1 MLKTVETSRAQ
12 KTKGLAVTY
21 RAGEKEK
28 FGTCPATC
36 ELNPSGCGASKID
49 QEYLEALSDA
59 VPAKGISFTYSHF
72 LPLHWMKKNLP
83 GKTVINYSAATA
95 AIAAKFFRLGKGGRK
110 GAEYSIPVVVTVAPD
125 FWKQSG
131 PSDKSALVDGVQFV
145 RCPAEY
151 LKSFGCA
158 QCGNGDPLC
167 ARLDRGYVVGFT
179 AHGVHKKKAASPDDA
194 GGCYA
199 SGGNVLIH
207 WNNTA
212 DQVQDETDGE
222 RLKRFAKSLAP
233 RTILRHH
240 IAGDFGQE

>member
-49 QEYLEALSDA
+49 VEYLDALSDA
-59 VPAKGISFTYSHF
+59 VPAKGIAFTYSHF
-72 LPLHWMKKNLP
+72 PPLLWLKKLKP
-83 GKTVINYSAATA
+83 GKTVINFSAKTV
-95 AIAAKFFRLGKGGRK
+95 AIAAHYVARK
-110 GAEYSIPVVVTVAPD
+110 SRVINVPVVVTVALD
-125 FWKQSG
+125 FWKG
-131 PSDKSALVDGVQFV
+131 NKSVESNGARFV

-151 LKSFGCA
+151 LPKFGC
-158 QCGNGDPLC
+158 QNCGNGDPLC
-167 ARLDRGYVVGFT
+167 ARLDRDYVIGFT
-179 AHGVHKKKAASPDDA
+179 AHGVHKKKAASPDDP

-207 WNNTA
+207 WNHTA
-212 DQVQDETDGE
+212 DQVQDETDGDKL
-222 RLKRFAKSLAP
+222 RRFAKSLAP

>member
-83 GKTVINYSAATA
+83 GKTVINYSAKTVGNCCQVFY
-95 AIAAKFFRLGKGGRK
+95 IRQRK
-110 GAEYSIPVVVTVAPD
+110 GAIPPLLLQSRLD

-131 PSDKSALVDGVQFV
+131 PKNQLMLTACNLCAA
-145 RCPAEY
+145 RRNTCR
-151 LKSFGCA
+151 FGC
-158 QCGNGDPLC
+158 QNCGNGDPLC

-179 AHGVHKKKAASPDDA
+179 AHGVHKKKAASPDDP

-199 SGGNVLIH
+199 SGGNVLSIGTTPPIKCRMKPTGIGCAALQKA
-207 WNNTA
+207 W
-212 DQVQDETDGE
+212 
-222 RLKRFAKSLAP
+222 P
-233 RTILRHH
+233 RGLYCATI
-240 IAGDFGQE
+240 

>member
-21 RAGEKEK
+21 RAGSKEK

-49 QEYLEALSDA
+49 VEYLDALIDA
-59 VPAKGISFTYSHF
+59 VPVKGISFTYSHF
-72 LPLHWMKKNLP
+72 SPLLWLKKLKP
-83 GKTVINYSAATA
+83 GKTVINYSAKTVG
-95 AIAAKFFRLGKGGRK
+95 IAARYIKQK
-110 GAEYSIPVVVTVAPD
+110 IPTVVTVAPE
-125 FWKQSG
+125 FWAGK
-131 PSDKSALVDGVQFV
+131 KSVDVDGVKMV

-151 LKSFGCA
+151 LKSFGC
-158 QCGNGDPLC
+158 QNCGNGDPLC

-179 AHGVHKKKAASPDDA
+179 AHGVHKKKAASPDDP

-212 DQVQDETDGE
+212 DQVQDETDGD
-222 RLKRFAKSLAP
+222 RLRRFAKSLAP

>member
-36 ELNPSGCGASKID
+36 ELNPSGCGSSKID
-49 QEYLEALSDA
+49 LEYLDALSDA

-83 GKTVINYSAATA
+83 GKTVINYSAKTVG
-95 AIAAKFFRLGKGGRK
+95 IAARYIKQK
-110 GAEYSIPVVVTVAPD
+110 IPTVVTVAPE
-125 FWKQSG
+125 FWAGK
-131 PSDKSALVDGVQFV
+131 KSVDVDGVKMV

-151 LKSFGCA
+151 LKNFGC
-158 QCGNGDPLC
+158 QNCGNGDPLC
-167 ARLDRGYVVGFT
+167 ARVGRDYGVGFT

-207 WNNTA
+207 WNHTA
-212 DQVQDETDGE
+212 DQTQDETDGD
-222 RLKRFAKSLAP
+222 RLRRFAKSLPP

-240 IAGDFGQE
+240 IAGDFGGE

>member
-21 RAGEKEK
+21 RAGTKEK

-49 QEYLEALSDA
+49 LEYLDALSDA

-83 GKTVINYSAATA
+83 GKTVINYSAKTVG
-95 AIAAKFFRLGKGGRK
+95 IAARYIKQK
-110 GAEYSIPVVVTVAPD
+110 IPTVVTVAPE
-125 FWKQSG
+125 FWAGK
-131 PSDKSALVDGVQFV
+131 KSVDVDGVKMV

-151 LKSFGCA
+151 LKSFGC
-158 QCGNGDPLC
+158 QNCGNGDPLC
-167 ARLDRGYVVGFT
+167 ARLDRDYVIGFT
-179 AHGVHKKKAASPDDA
+179 AHGVHKKKAASPDDP

-207 WNNTA
+207 WNHTA
-212 DQVQDETDGE
+212 DQIQDESDGE

>member
-49 QEYLEALSDA
+49 QEYLDA
-59 VPAKGISFTYSHF
+59 VSLAVPVKGISFTYSHF
-72 LPLHWMKKNLP
+72 APIHFFKKNGP
-83 GKTVINYSAATA
+83 GRTVINFSCRTVAQA
-95 AIAAKFFRLGKGGRK
+95 AIYVSRK
-110 GAEYSIPVVVTVAPD
+110 TRALNVPVVVTVALD
-125 FWKQSG
+125 FWNGRKTVD
-131 PSDKSALVDGVQFV
+131 SDGARFV

-151 LKSFGCA
+151 LPQFGCA

-167 ARLDRGYVVGFT
+167 ARLDRDYVIGFT
-179 AHGVHKKKAASPDDA
+179 AHGVHKKKAANPDDA

-199 SGGNVLIH
+199 SGGNVLLH
-207 WNNTA
+207 WEATA
-212 DQVQDETDGE
+212 GQTQDETDGE
-222 RLKRFAKSLAP
+222 KLKRFAKSLAP

-240 IAGDFGQE
+240 IAGDIGEN